1 MADEKQVKSI
11 EATSESLAA
20 SAEVVTFMSILLAI
34 LLGTAIAYLLG
45 MVKIIQMILIQACVA
60 VVYPPALT
68 LLYTTLCSL
77 GELDFL
83 QGTTIYEAIFEFKET
98 MPWSDTFE

>member
-1 MADEKQVKSI
+1 
-11 EATSESLAA
+11 
-20 SAEVVTFMSILLAI
+20 
-34 LLGTAIAYLLG
+34 
-45 MVKIIQMILIQACVA
+45 
-60 VVYPPALT
+60 